1 MRKLRLLL
9 RSKMKKKFP
18 LFICGDAHQV
28 QDYFPEEAPLPS
40 SEGKDETV
48 QS

>member
-1 MRKLRLLL
+1 MKKLMLTLL

-18 LFICGDAHQV
+18 LFVCGDGHQV
-28 QDYFPEEAPLPS
+28 QDYMGGRGTFAR
-40 SEGKDETV
+40 EGKDETV